1 MKDGQFPLTFSHTK
15 KMIEASRKTKAA
27 HDELKEENITLKM
40 EVEASKST
48 DAAITLYNEVK
59 ADKEKMKEE
68 LKVKDQLIEAEEK
81 KVIKLEK
88 ERNKQNA
95 VLKLLVKYKLE
106 NERHEREKKNLKAEV
121 EKLRL

>member
-1 MKDGQFPLTFSHTK
+1 MTFSHTK